1 MQKFLLLIDE
11 VSTRVGHLFA
21 WCIVLLTLAMSYDM
35 FMLKVF
41 RLPTPWAY
49 DASYMLYGTLF
60 IMAGPYAL
68 ARNGHVRG
76 DFLYRK
82 WPPKVQAGLDL
93 ALYFLFFF
101 PGILA
106 FIYAGYIYAEKSW
119 IIGEHSSNS
128 PDGPPLYPFKTLI
141 PIVGVLMLMQGIAE
155 VIRCVICL
163 RSGEWPQRLH
173 DVEELEQVILKQA
186 QEKQVSAP

>member
-1 MQKFLLLIDE
+1 MQRLLLLVDRI
-11 VSTRVGHLFA
+11 STGVGHLFA
-21 WCIVLLTLAMSYDM
+21 WCIVLLMLAMSYDV
-35 FMLKVF
+35 FMLKLF
-41 RLPTPWAY
+41 RIPTPWAY
-49 DASYMLYGTLF
+49 DAAYMLYGALF

-82 WPPKVQAGLDL
+82 WSPRTQAGVDL
-93 ALYFLFFF
+93 ALYFHFFF

-106 FIYAGYIYAEKSW
+106 FMYAGFIFAEKSW
-119 IIGEHSSNS
+119 AIGEHSSNS
-128 PDGPPLYPFKTLI
+128 PNGPPLYPFKTLI
-141 PIVGVLMLMQGIAE
+141 PIVGVLMFVQGIAE

-163 RSGEWPQRLH
+163 RSGDWPQRLH

-186 QEKQVSAP
+186 QEKQENAS